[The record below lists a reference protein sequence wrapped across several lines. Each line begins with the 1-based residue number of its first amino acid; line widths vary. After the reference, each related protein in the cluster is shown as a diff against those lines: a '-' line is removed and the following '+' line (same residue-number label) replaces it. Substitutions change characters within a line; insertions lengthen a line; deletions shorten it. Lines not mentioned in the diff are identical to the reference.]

1 MLDASRPEDVLNI
14 ALSAFENGTG
24 YTAALDRLPVPIYS
38 TDAEGRVT
46 YWNQACV
53 DFAGR
58 EPQLGHDRWCVT
70 WQLFTTSGEALP
82 HAECPMAK
90 ALQKRRPIRNE
101 VAIALRP
108 DGSRAAFRAYPTPLF
123 DDEGG
128 LTGAVNMLVDISAE
142 QAGALT
148 DQAARCRRLARA
160 TNDRSASDIL
170 RAMASGYERTADA
183 LRKDD

>member
-14 ALSAFENGTG
+14 ALSAFENGAG
-24 YTAALDRLPVPIYS
+24 YTAALDRLPVPIYA
-38 TDAEGRVT
+38 TDLQGRVT

-70 WQLFTTSGEALP
+70 WQLYTTNGDPLP
-82 HAECPMAK
+82 HSQFPIAK
-90 ALQKRRPIRNE
+90 AIQQQRPIRNE

-108 DGSRAAFRAYPTPLF
+108 DGRRVAFRAYPTPIF
-123 DDEGG
+123 DHEGKMK
-128 LTGAVNMLVDISAE
+128 GAVNMLIDISE
-142 QAGALT
+142 QQVGALT

-160 TNDRSASDIL
+160 TNDTSASNIL
-170 RAMASGYERTADA
+170 RSMAESYEKTADA
-183 LRKDD
+183 LRKKD